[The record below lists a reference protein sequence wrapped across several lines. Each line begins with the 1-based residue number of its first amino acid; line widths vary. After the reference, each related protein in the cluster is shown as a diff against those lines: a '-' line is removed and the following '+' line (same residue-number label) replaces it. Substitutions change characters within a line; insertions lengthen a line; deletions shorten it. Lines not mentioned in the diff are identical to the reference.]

1 MLKPKIAK
9 CLDCPKETYIYA
21 KKRCKDCYW
30 KHNAE
35 GKKDKAPKKD
45 ILEKVEW
52 KGKKFSSKALEQ
64 IKKDNEF
71 YKEIWKEREHICEEC
86 GIHLG
91 DVMNKVFMSHVI
103 TKGSEPRLRHIKEN
117 IFLLCFNHHSYYE
130 FQDQKTM
137 NIYNKAQETKAYLRQ
152 LLIDNK

>member
-1 MLKPKIAK
+1 MLKPKIAN
-9 CLDCPKETYIYA
+9 CLDCSKETYIYA

-35 GKKDKAPKKD
+35 GKKYKAQKKD

-71 YKEIWKEREHICEEC
+71 YKEIWSEREHICEEC

-91 DVMNKVFMSHVI
+91 KTLNKCFVSHI
-103 TKGSEPRLRHIKEN
+103 LTKGSTPTLRHDKEN
-117 IFLLCFNHHSYYE
+117 VMLYCFNCHQRKE
-130 FQDQKTM
+130 FGDFRSMKSWD
-137 NIYNKAQETKAYLRQ
+137 EELYLKLKLKQ
-152 LLIDNK
+152 

>member
-1 MLKPKIAK
+1 MLKPKIAN
-9 CLDCPKETYIYA
+9 CLDCFKETYIYA

-71 YKEIWKEREHICEEC
+71 YKEIWAEREHICEEC

-91 DVMNKVFMSHVI
+91 DVMNKVFMSHHL
-103 TKGSEPRLRHIKEN
+103 TKGSTPTLRYDKKN
-117 IFLLCFNHHSYYE
+117 LNLLCFGCHQNWEFGDKKKMRIYNEELYYE
-130 FQDQKTM
+130 LKSKQ
-137 NIYNKAQETKAYLRQ
+137 
-152 LLIDNK
+152 